1 MRRQRKSVLA
11 RILKKTVILLLV
23 FGIPAAVFAFTF
35 QLKKINVKD
44 CSRYTTKELTK
55 ELVQSDFDENS
66 LLFFLKY
73 RFFKKANIPFIEKI
87 DVGLKN
93 RNTVDVM
100 VYEKRV
106 TGCVRFMGEYLYF
119 DKDGIVVE
127 SSPKKLK
134 NIPEIKGLIFNKII
148 LHEKLK
154 VQRNEMFRVILNI
167 TNQIEK
173 YKLDVNTISFNSDD
187 EVTIDC
193 GNNTVLLG
201 KRSTYDEVFSELKGV
216 LAKAKGL
223 NLTIDMRNF
232 VEGTDRI
239 IAKPKKTTD

>member
-1 MRRQRKSVLA
+1 MRRQRQSVLT
-11 RILKKTVILLLV
+11 RLLRKTIILLLV
-23 FGIPAAVFAFTF
+23 FGIPAAVFIFTF
-35 QLKKINVKD
+35 QLKDINVKD
-44 CSRYTTKELTK
+44 CNRYTTEELTRK
-55 ELVQSDFDENS
+55 LVQSDFDQNS

-73 RFFKKANIPFIEKI
+73 KFFKKANIPFIEKI
-87 DVGLKN
+87 DVVLKN

-100 VYEKRV
+100 VYEKKV

-119 DKDGIVVE
+119 DKDGIIVE
-127 SSPKKLK
+127 SSSKKLK
-134 NIPEIKGLIFNKII
+134 NIPEIKGLIFDKII

-154 VQRNEMFRVILNI
+154 VQKKEMFRVILNI

-201 KRSTYDEVFSELKGV
+201 KRNTYDEVFSELKGM
-216 LAKAKGL
+216 LEEAKGL
-223 NLTIDMRNF
+223 NLTIDMRDYA
-232 VEGTDRI
+232 EGTERI

>member
-23 FGIPAAVFAFTF
+23 FGIPAAVFTFTF

-44 CSRYTTKELTK
+44 CSRYTTEELTK
-55 ELVQSDFDENS
+55 KLVQSDFDQNS

-87 DVGLKN
+87 DVGIKN

-127 SSPKKLK
+127 STPKKMK

-148 LHEKLK
+148 LHEKLE
-154 VQRNEMFRVILNI
+154 VQKKEMFRIILNI

-201 KRSTYDEVFSELKGV
+201 KRSTYDEVFSELKGM
-216 LAKAKGL
+216 LAKAKDL